1 VGGLID
7 LGGGL
12 GATVTHHAVL
22 GVGVDSRLAERA
34 RALVDGAGGVD
45 EPVGGGALVSCP
57 GDALGRS
64 PVGFPGEYRDLLIEV
79 VRLLELAAGPVQR
92 AGYRAAERVQ
102 PVGLGRAV
110 EGVDGDDQGVGQDAN
125 HGEGEADDDR
135 GAAGAG
141 PEGVDANAIPESAA
155 SFSPPTGG
163 GNGMWSRRAAW

>member
-1 VGGLID
+1 VGALID

-64 PVGFPGEYRDLLIEV
+64 PVAFPGAYRDLLIEV

-92 AGYRAAERVQ
+92 AGFRAAERVQ

-110 EGVDGDDQGVGQDAN
+110 EGVPIRSVARRTSSGLCEERG
-125 HGEGEADDDR
+125 GELTSLIQTIRSRRWYA
-135 GAAGAG
+135 
-141 PEGVDANAIPESAA
+141 AA
-155 SFSPPTGG
+155 SRTPATP
-163 GNGMWSRRAAW
+163 AAPAVGW